1 MKLLTNL
8 IGKFKNVKGETK
20 KRIISTLLACGIALS
35 GVGMSACENPLNPN
49 DPGTEITNPGQNGG
63 TQNPDY
69 SKYSQILQ
77 NVLTD
82 QYYKNL
88 IITDKFGSKDYGNKN
103 SYAHQKFKA
112 IPYGFLEDEGYD
124 AEKIKDRGNN
134 IHVDSNM
141 YTIGNDLF
149 IELTVETKA
158 STNYYTQYIVKYNLT
173 NQELKELNALFVNVR
188 SDRHKDCKVTNY
200 QAPFFVQELSYHKNA
215 ELISKM
221 NITHSALLAVTDYFN
236 RYDYNSSTNH
246 VTYINRVAIDD
257 YSNVTD
263 HTFQTH
269 KYVSD
274 NDKTQKV
281 KSKGI
286 LSTLTLQ
293 TGGTCCSN
301 INSLTVFTEKDPTF
315 HLFNENKQKY
325 EKSSVDITLYSCE
338 NANFEELNTKTF
350 NNDLNL

>member
-35 GVGMSACENPLNPN
+35 GIGMSACENPLNPN
-49 DPGTEITNPGQNGG
+49 DPGTEITNPDNK
-63 TQNPDY
+63 Y

-88 IITDKFGSKDYGNKN
+88 IITDRFASKDYGNKN
-103 SYAHQKFKA
+103 SYAHPKFKA

-134 IHVDSNM
+134 IYVHSNM

-221 NITHSALLAVTDYFN
+221 HITYDGILGVNNYFD
-236 RYDYNSSTNH
+236 RYDFNSSTNN
-246 VTYINRVAIDD
+246 VTYINRVIGD
-257 YSNVTD
+257 YDVTD

-269 KYVSD
+269 KFIDGYH
-274 NDKTQKV
+274 KTQDV
-281 KSKGI
+281 KTKGI

-301 INSLTVFTEKDPTF
+301 INSLTVFTEKDQTF